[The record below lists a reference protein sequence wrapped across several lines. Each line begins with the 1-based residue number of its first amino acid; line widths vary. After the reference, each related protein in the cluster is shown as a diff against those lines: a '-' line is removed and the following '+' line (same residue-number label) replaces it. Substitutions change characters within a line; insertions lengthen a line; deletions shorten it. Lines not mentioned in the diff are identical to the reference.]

1 MKKKSKRK
9 HRSEGDKYYIPYLP
23 DEVFNKLTPELK
35 ELQREY
41 RRYHRVV
48 HDINKRIE
56 SKMELRKKLMKEIT
70 EDTKRL
76 KERANDDYDDR
87 GYEDIMLNYYQKI
100 AHLYEVYN
108 FDVYVT
114 RTNRTSKSF
123 KEKEFWNRKKVYAG
137 KEIKE
142 VYTYYS
148 QVKSKDYDFSL
159 IKGMNKETGA
169 KKIKVISLGTEEVMK
184 RNLGFIYDEDWMND
198 SLDEVKSEW
207 KVLIRAYSNYYL
219 TTNGWKSFK
228 ENTHSKDKITEW
240 CMKNGVNNP
249 NGDFYK
255 WLPKEG

>member
-23 DEVFNKLTPELK
+23 DEVFNNLTPELK

-87 GYEDIMLNYYQKI
+87 GYEDMMLYYYQKI
-100 AHLYEVYN
+100 SHLYEVYN

-114 RTNRTSKSF
+114 KTNRTSKSY
-123 KEKEFWNRKKVYAG
+123 KEKEFWNRKKIYAG
-137 KEIKE
+137 KEIGE
-142 VYTYYS
+142 VFTYYS
-148 QVKSKDYDFSL
+148 QVKSKDYDYSL
-159 IKGMNKETGA
+159 INGKKKLKGIA
-169 KKIKVISLGTEEVMK
+169 LGTEEVMK
-184 RNLGFIYDEDWMND
+184 RNLGLIYDEDWMD
-198 SLDEVKSEW
+198 DDIEDVKSEW
-207 KVLIRAYSNYYL
+207 KVLIRAYSNYFL
-219 TTNGWKSFK
+219 TTYGWSSFK
-228 ENTHSKDKITEW
+228 EKTHSKEKITEW
-240 CMKNGVNNP
+240 CIKNGVNNP
-249 NGDFYK
+249 NGDFHK